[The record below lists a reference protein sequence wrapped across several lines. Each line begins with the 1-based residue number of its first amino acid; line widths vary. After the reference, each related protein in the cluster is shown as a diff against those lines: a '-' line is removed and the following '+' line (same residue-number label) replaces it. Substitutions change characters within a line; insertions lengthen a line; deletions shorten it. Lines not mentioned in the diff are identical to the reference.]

1 MLIIST
7 FSSHKIGMGHFF
19 RSLNLAKKYKKNII
33 LLINKNSKCKKY
45 LKNIKYE
52 FVDYKKKNWE
62 KKYLKKKSIIWINDR
77 LDTESKHVKLLQ
89 KSGVF
94 VVSIDDNGG
103 GGKISN
109 LNFAQNIHLATNKK
123 NNFLKKEKYLI
134 LKNVNPQKIKIR
146 KKVKS
151 IMVTLGGSDTYNLTN
166 VVIKNL
172 LSLNLK
178 TTVFIGPENKLKN
191 DTIKNKNINYKFSV
205 RNLENHMYYYDLI
218 ICGGGIT
225 PFNAASQG
233 LPSII
238 VANEKHEI
246 NTAKYLEKMGVG
258 TFCGFR
264 SANINAKLI
273 SKLNLEKM
281 SKNGIYKFDN
291 NGIKNFMNK
300 IKIEYKKYKK
310 IN

>member
-19 RSLNLAKKYKKNII
+19 RSLNLAKQYQKNTI
-33 LLINKNSKCKKY
+33 LLVNKSNKCKKY
-45 LKNIKYE
+45 LKNIRHE
-52 FVDYKKKNWE
+52 FVNYKKKNWE
-62 KKYLKKKSIIWINDR
+62 KKYIKNKFTIWINDR
-77 LDTESKHVKLLQ
+77 LNTNSEHVRLLQ
-89 KSGVF
+89 KNGVF
-94 VVSIDDNGG
+94 VVSIDDNGS

-109 LNFAQNIHLATNKK
+109 LNFAQNIHLATSKK
-123 NNFLKKEKYLI
+123 NNFQKKRKYLI
-134 LKNVNPQKIKIR
+134 LKSVNPQKIRIR
-146 KKVKS
+146 KKIKS

-166 VVIKNL
+166 TVIKNL

-178 TTVFIGPENKLKN
+178 TTVFVGPENKLKKN
-191 DTIKNKNINYKFSV
+191 IIKNRNIIYKFSV
-205 RNLENHMYYYDLI
+205 RTLENHMFFYDLI

-246 NTAKYLEKMGVG
+246 NTAKYLVKMGVS
-258 TFCGFR
+258 TYCGFR
-264 SANINAKLI
+264 SANINTKLI
-273 SKLNLEKM
+273 SKINLEKM
-281 SKNGIYKFDN
+281 SKNGIYRFDN
-291 NGIKNFMNK
+291 YGIKNFLDK
-300 IKIEYKKYKK
+300 IKIEYRKYKK

>member
-1 MLIIST
+1 
-7 FSSHKIGMGHFF
+7 
-19 RSLNLAKKYKKNII
+19 
-33 LLINKNSKCKKY
+33 
-45 LKNIKYE
+45 
-52 FVDYKKKNWE
+52 
-62 KKYLKKKSIIWINDR
+62 
-77 LDTESKHVKLLQ
+77 
-89 KSGVF
+89 
-94 VVSIDDNGG
+94 
-103 GGKISN
+103 
-109 LNFAQNIHLATNKK
+109 
-123 NNFLKKEKYLI
+123 
-134 LKNVNPQKIKIR
+134 
-146 KKVKS
+146 
-151 IMVTLGGSDTYNLTN
+151 MVTLGGSDTYNLTN